1 MAPAPLPFTR
11 LGNGSDHDII
21 RRPDVSS
28 RAPEYRRESLQG
40 QELQAFIV
48 DKIDDMKGRDI
59 ITLDVRGQS
68 SITDTMIVCSGNSS
82 RHVSAIA
89 HNLASEARHAGL
101 DLLSVEGQLTG
112 EWVLVDL
119 GSVIVHVMQDEY
131 RDFYQLEK
139 LWSGAAQVNAQ

>member
-1 MAPAPLPFTR
+1 M
-11 LGNGSDHDII
+11 
-21 RRPDVSS
+21 
-28 RAPEYRRESLQG
+28 QG
-40 QELQAFIV
+40 QELHAFIV

-119 GSVIVHVMQDEY
+119 GDVIVHVMLPRVREFYALERLWTVGDHAPRAADE
-131 RDFYQLEK
+131 
-139 LWSGAAQVNAQ
+139 SGDVAEV

>member
-1 MAPAPLPFTR
+1 MQ
-11 LGNGSDHDII
+11 G
-21 RRPDVSS
+21 
-28 RAPEYRRESLQG
+28 PELH
-40 QELQAFIV
+40 AFII

-59 ITLDVRGQS
+59 ITLDVRGKS

-89 HNLASEARHAGL
+89 HHLASEARHAGL
-101 DLLSVEGQLTG
+101 DLLSVEGQLSG

-119 GSVIVHVMQDEY
+119 GSVIVHVMQDEH

-139 LWSGAAQVNAQ
+139 LWSGAAQVNTQ

>member
-1 MAPAPLPFTR
+1 M
-11 LGNGSDHDII
+11 
-21 RRPDVSS
+21 
-28 RAPEYRRESLQG
+28 QG
-40 QELQAFIV
+40 QELLAFIV

-59 ITLDVRGQS
+59 ITLDVRG
-68 SITDTMIVCSGNSS
+68 NSN

-101 DLLSVEGQLTG
+101 DLLSVEGELTG
-112 EWVLVDL
+112 EWVLVDM

-139 LWSGAAQVNAQ
+139 LWGSAQVQVQ